1 MSRTARDN
9 DELTSALDKV
19 FSRYFEA
26 RDDPSKGKS
35 PEGKFWGTYL
45 QAMRDEDEERPRDW
59 DGNTGSIL
67 TFTGLFAATIAAFV
81 IESYKTLSPDSG
93 DQTVLLLAQILNATT
108 NVSTS
113 STTMNGI
120 IAEPFQLSFSAVLVN
135 VLWFCSLSIVL
146 ACALLATLVQQWS
159 RDYTRDIKRRGVL
172 DESLVSRAYNHV
184 YIRMGVDRYGM
195 DQVVNL
201 LVALVH
207 LSVILFAAG
216 LLLFLFPI
224 NSTVAWCTVFVLCVL
239 GLVYFAASLFSIFDT
254 SCPYRTPLTY

>member
-1 MSRTARDN
+1 M
-9 DELTSALDKV
+9 K
-19 FSRYFEA
+19 
-26 RDDPSKGKS
+26 
-35 PEGKFWGTYL
+35 
-45 QAMRDEDEERPRDW
+45 DEDEERPRDW

-67 TFTGLFAATIAAFV
+67 TFVRTIRSGLFAATIAAFV

-93 DQTVLLLAQILNATT
+93 DQTVLLLSQILNATT
-108 NVSTS
+108 NMTMPSVVSGVS
-113 STTMNGI
+113 
-120 IAEPFQLSFSAVLVN
+120 AEPFQVSSSAVIVN
-135 VLWFCSLSIVL
+135 ALWFCSLSIVL

-159 RDYTRDIKRRGVL
+159 RDYTRDVKRRDVL

-195 DQVVNL
+195 DQVVNV

-224 NSTVAWCTVFVLCVL
+224 NNAVAWCTVSVLSVL
-239 GLVYFAASLFSIFDT
+239 GLVYFAASL
-254 SCPYRTPLTY
+254 